1 MQFKKA
7 LVFDDKYIANTI
19 LKTKDREKM
28 REYIKKEIFSENKN
42 ENYWKAIKYAT
53 MIEALKIQMENYP
66 ELIEKLKQ
74 TGNSTIVFC
83 TKNENKYG
91 IIADVGDESI
101 YNKKKWKGN
110 NQLGYA
116 LMNIRQDLKQ

>member
-74 TGNSTIVFC
+74 TGNSTIVFVLRM
-83 TKNENKYG
+83 KISMELLQMLEMKVF
-91 IIADVGDESI
+91 IIKRNGKEI
-101 YNKKKWKGN
+101 TN
-110 NQLGYA
+110 
-116 LMNIRQDLKQ
+116 